1 MIKPIKNLLLA
12 NERPFVAAGTHELSE
27 LLDSNRRRLE
37 HLYEMEM
44 DLRLAIVADQT
55 VTIIRAIE
63 GELIR
68 RN

>member
-1 MIKPIKNLLLA
+1 MIKPVKNLLLA
-12 NERPFVAAGTHELSE
+12 NERPFIAASTHELSE

-55 VTIIRAIE
+55 VSIIRAIE
-63 GELIR
+63 GEFIL